1 MADERPRHRPR
12 RALLITADRY
22 TDPKLHG
29 LRSPAQDAAS
39 LSAVLSDPAVGDF
52 TVSTMENRP
61 AHEIMAALE
70 DHFADARST
79 DVLLVHFSCHGWKDE
94 SGRLFFATTA
104 TRLDRPNST
113 AVPASYLSEQVA
125 QCPSRNIVVLLDCC
139 YSGAFSRGLLHR
151 GGGAVDPAGG
161 LGGSGR
167 AVICSS
173 SALEYSFEVADGRLS
188 QVPAAS
194 DAAPSSLFTGAV
206 VRGLRTGDADLNGDG
221 LVSIDELYEYAYEAT
236 VAATPHQNPT
246 KYLDVQG
253 ELVIARSPRGPRPA
267 SLPPDLLSAATSP
280 LADVRGGAVEALRR
294 LARAGDA
301 LGRTACEQ
309 LEAMTDDDSRDVSS
323 RARAALRDV
332 DLHLG
337 GSTGP
342 RPAGNAP
349 GGAPGGAAPASGT
362 WPPFAPAPHA
372 APPPAAMPP
381 PRGSAPEP
389 GRPPGLGLFAACYFM
404 PFFSS
409 LFLLLVRDREAR
421 YHAWQCALID
431 AFDAAFMIGGVI
443 VGAVYSGVRYGSDPV
458 PQNDPGLNGFMVAF
472 LLLPLVL
479 RLYCL
484 ASLARRRRPRIT
496 GLGRVAESFAYRGRF
511 AQHHDEVGVAH
522 RAEAA

>member
-39 LSAVLSDPAVGDF
+39 LSAVLSDPAIGDF
-52 TVSTMENRP
+52 AVTTMTNRP
-61 AHEIMAALE
+61 AHEILGALE

-94 SGRLFFATTA
+94 SGRLFFATTT

-113 AVPASYLSEQVA
+113 AVSAAYLSEQIA

-151 GGGAVDPAGG
+151 GGGSVDVAGG

-173 SALEYSFEVADGRLS
+173 SALEYSFEVTDGRLS

-194 DAAPSSLFTGAV
+194 DAAPSSIFTGAV
-206 VRGLRTGDADLNGDG
+206 VHGLRTGDADLNGDG

-236 VAATPHQNPT
+236 VAATPHQKPT

-253 ELVIARSPRGPRPA
+253 ELMIARSARGPRPA
-267 SLPPDLLSAATSP
+267 SLPPDLLAAATSP

-294 LARAGDA
+294 LALAGDA
-301 LGRTACEQ
+301 LGRTAYER
-309 LEAMTDDDSRDVSS
+309 LAAMTDDDSRDVSS
-323 RARAALRDV
+323 RARAALLDV
-332 DLHLG
+332 GLRHG
-337 GSTGP
+337 ESAGP
-342 RPAGNAP
+342 RPAGT
-349 GGAPGGAAPASGT
+349 APGGAAPASGA
-362 WPPFAPAPHA
+362 WPRFAPAPHA
-372 APPPAAMPP
+372 VPSPVVAPPPCGPAPGPGAGDRP
-381 PRGSAPEP
+381 PR
-389 GRPPGLGLFAACYFM
+389 LGLFAACYFM

-421 YHAWQCALID
+421 YHAWHCALID
-431 AFDAAFMIGGVI
+431 ALDAVFMIVGMI
-443 VGAVYSGVRYGSDPV
+443 AGAVYSGVRYGSDPI
-458 PQNDPGLNGFMVAF
+458 PQGDPGLNGFVAAF

-479 RLYCL
+479 RLFCL
-484 ASLARRRRPRIT
+484 ASLARRRRPRIA
-496 GLGRVAESFAYRGRF
+496 GLGRLAESFAYRGRF
-511 AQHHDEVGVAH
+511 RQVGA
-522 RAEAA
+522 

>member
-1 MADERPRHRPR
+1 
-12 RALLITADRY
+12 
-22 TDPKLHG
+22 
-29 LRSPAQDAAS
+29 
-39 LSAVLSDPAVGDF
+39 
-52 TVSTMENRP
+52 
-61 AHEIMAALE
+61 
-70 DHFADARST
+70 
-79 DVLLVHFSCHGWKDE
+79 
-94 SGRLFFATTA
+94 
-104 TRLDRPNST
+104 
-113 AVPASYLSEQVA
+113 
-125 QCPSRNIVVLLDCC
+125 
-139 YSGAFSRGLLHR
+139 
-151 GGGAVDPAGG
+151 
-161 LGGSGR
+161 
-167 AVICSS
+167 VICSS
-173 SALEYSFEVADGRLS
+173 SALEYSFEVTDGRLS

-194 DAAPSSLFTGAV
+194 EAAPSSLFTGAV

-309 LEAMTDDDSRDVSS
+309 LAAMTDDDSRDVSS
-323 RARAALRDV
+323 RARAALQDV

-337 GSTGP
+337 RSGDP

-349 GGAPGGAAPASGT
+349 SGASSAFPQHSALPGTAPSGLPQHGALPGGAAAAPGIR
-362 WPPFAPAPHA
+362 PPF
-372 APPPAAMPP
+372 PAARHAIPPSGMPSGQAP
-381 PRGSAPEP
+381 GSEAA
-389 GRPPGLGLFAACYFM
+389 GRPPRLGLFAACYFL

-409 LFLLLVRDREAR
+409 LVLLVVRDREAR

-431 AFDAAFMIGGVI
+431 AFDAVFMIAGVI
-443 VGAVYSGVRYGSDPV
+443 AGAVYSGVRYGGDPV
-458 PQNDPGLNGFMVAF
+458 PQDDPGLNGFVVAF

-484 ASLARRRRPRIT
+484 ASLARRRRPRIA
-496 GLGRVAESFAYRGRF
+496 GLGRAAEGFAYRGRF
-511 AQHHDEVGVAH
+511 RQL
-522 RAEAA
+522 RA